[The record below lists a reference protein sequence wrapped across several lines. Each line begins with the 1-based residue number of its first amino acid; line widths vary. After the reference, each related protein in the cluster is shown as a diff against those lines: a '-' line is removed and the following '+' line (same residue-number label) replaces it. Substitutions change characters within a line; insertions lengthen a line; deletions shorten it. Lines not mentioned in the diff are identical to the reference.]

1 MYLQDM
7 LDLTYQTDYAYDID
21 NADSADNDLQKTLKT
36 YNIGHSIEKL
46 SAPQRLFPVP

>member
-21 NADSADNDLQKTLKT
+21 NADSADSQASADSANSADNDL
-36 YNIGHSIEKL
+36 YIRFSL
-46 SAPQRLFPVP
+46 SPASVLH